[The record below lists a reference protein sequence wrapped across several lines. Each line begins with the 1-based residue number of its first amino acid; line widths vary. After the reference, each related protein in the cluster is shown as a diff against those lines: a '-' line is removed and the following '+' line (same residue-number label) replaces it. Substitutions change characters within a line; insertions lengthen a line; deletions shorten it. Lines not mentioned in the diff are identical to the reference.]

1 MIQLLYILFAM
12 DMFNLA
18 IFLPIFNGFAM
29 SLGGTPSIIGL
40 VESSY
45 YLVCLIWNPI
55 AGSLSDHI
63 GRKGLLTKCLTA
75 SAIGYVIIT
84 ASTSLSAVFL
94 GRVISAFGGSVTILL
109 RSMVGDIYESPENKR
124 EFFRHS
130 ALLNCMAFLVGSVI
144 TGFLSELQYGYRLCF
159 LLMVCSMS
167 TASFLAQCSL
177 PHKTYKP
184 PKSSMIQDQSLF
196 KSGLNELKIAIA
208 NLKNISWPR
217 YKSLFIIKA
226 GFDFAIMVITANIGL
241 ILLEEYNIKGR
252 YLGFTFLLISTVSI
266 VTNMLQIKIIHFF
279 GNISEYDILIRGG
292 MIMII
297 SFIGMATFVPVLL
310 FLIFMIVNF
319 MIRAFVDT
327 LLIQIITIKT
337 RENDRGKVI
346 GAFENVRS
354 LAGFF
359 APPISGL
366 IAEVYG
372 PRIAVLSA
380 VVPLTIALSM
390 VSIANKKKTK
400 SK

>member
-252 YLGFTFLLISTVSI
+252 YLGFTFLLI
-266 VTNMLQIKIIHFF
+266 K
-279 GNISEYDILIRGG
+279 YDILIRGG